1 MLLDTQDDPDPE
13 NRMSTREILR
23 EVILYLVAG
32 SDTTGNTMG
41 FALIKLLD
49 NPEKL
54 KKLYEEIDALSFL
67 EGTELFSNDQLKT
80 LPYLNAVIQET
91 LRILPVSGVGL
102 QRITEGDIVLNGE
115 LALPKDVRKY
125 EYFMILQNY

>member
-1 MLLDTQDDPDPE
+1 MDTQDDPYPE
-13 NRMSTREILR
+13 NRMPTRDLLR
-23 EVILYLVAG
+23 EVILYLLAG
-32 SDTTGNTMG
+32 SDTSGNTMG
-41 FALIKLLD
+41 FTLIELLR

-67 EGTELFSNDQLKT
+67 EGTELFSNEQLKT

-91 LRILPVSGVGL
+91 LRILPVSGAGL

-115 LALPKDVRKY
+115 LALPKDVCKY
-125 EYFMILQNY
+125 KYFVVLQN

>member
-1 MLLDTQDDPDPE
+1 MDTQDDPYPE
-13 NRMSTREILR
+13 NRMPTRELLR
-23 EVILYLVAG
+23 EVILYLLAG
-32 SDTTGNTMG
+32 SDTSGNTMG
-41 FALIKLLD
+41 FTLIELLR

-67 EGTELFSNDQLKT
+67 EGTELFSNEQLKT

-91 LRILPVSGVGL
+91 LRILPVSGAGL

-115 LALPKDVRKY
+115 LALPKDVCKY
-125 EYFMILQNY
+125 KYFVVLQN

>member
-1 MLLDTQDDPDPE
+1 MLVDTQDDPYPE
-13 NRMSTREILR
+13 NRMPTRELLR
-23 EVILYLVAG
+23 EVVLYLLAG
-32 SDTTGNTMG
+32 SDTSGNTMG
-41 FALIKLLD
+41 FTLIELLR

-67 EGTELFSNDQLKT
+67 EGIELFSNEQLKT

-91 LRILPVSGVGL
+91 LRILPVSGAGL

-115 LALPKDVRKY
+115 LALPKDVCKY
-125 EYFMILQNY
+125 KYFVVLQN